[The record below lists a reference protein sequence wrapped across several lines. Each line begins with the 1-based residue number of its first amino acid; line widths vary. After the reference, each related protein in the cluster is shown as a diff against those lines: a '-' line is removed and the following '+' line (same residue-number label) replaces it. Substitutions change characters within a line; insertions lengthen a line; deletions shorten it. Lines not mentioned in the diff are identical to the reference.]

1 MDIFPK
7 ETVEQLDR
15 FIIGQNDAKRAV
27 AIALRNRYR
36 RSQLSK
42 ALADEITPKNIIMKG
57 PTGVGKTEIARRLA
71 KLVGAP
77 FIKVEATKYTE
88 VGYVGRDVESMIR
101 DLVEV
106 AIRMA
111 KDKKFAEVK
120 QKAEGIV
127 ERKIVNAVVAEKK
140 KKVNDLTES
149 MLYEQSLAEYRDG
162 KLENFTIELE
172 VVREM
177 KPMLDIPVGV
187 GIGIE
192 IGSIFDKV
200 APGMFPK
207 QNKKKTMTVSAAR
220 EMLLEDECDKLI
232 DKDTINAEGIAMAE
246 QNGIIFIDEIDKIA
260 SVGSANGP
268 EVSREGVQ
276 RDILPIVEGCT
287 VQTKYGMVKTDYI
300 LFIAAG
306 AFHVSKVSDL
316 IPELQGRFPIRVE
329 LDSLH
334 KEDFYKILTQPDN
347 AITKQYQE
355 LLAVDNVELQFEK
368 DALMMV
374 AELAESENETS
385 ENLGARRLHSIMEQL
400 LEDISFNAG
409 SKKTKETVVVDKAFV
424 EKNMKQLIKK
434 TDLHRYVLWFV
445 HHF

>member
-7 ETVEQLDR
+7 DIVDQLDR
-15 FIIGQNDAKRAV
+15 YVIGQKQAKRVV

-36 RSQLSK
+36 RSQLPK
-42 ALADEITPKNIIMKG
+42 AIADEITPKNIIMKG
-57 PTGVGKTEIARRLA
+57 PTGVGKTEIARRLS

-106 AIRMA
+106 AIRMVRDA
-111 KDKKFAEVK
+111 KYAEVK
-120 QKAEGIV
+120 KKAEAIV
-127 ERKIVNAVVAEKK
+127 EKRIVNAIVAEKK
-140 KKVNDLTES
+140 KKVTDIAENL
-149 MLYEQSLAEYRDG
+149 LYEQSLNEYRDG
-162 KLENFTIELE
+162 KLENFLIEFD

-177 KPMLDIPVGV
+177 KPMVDIPVGMGV
-187 GIGIE
+187 GIE

-200 APGMFPK
+200 APGFFPK
-207 QNKKKTMTVSAAR
+207 QTKKKTMTVSAAR
-220 EMLLEDECDKLI
+220 EIFIEEECSKLI
-232 DKDTINAEGIAMAE
+232 DKDTINAEGIALAE
-246 QNGIIFIDEIDKIA
+246 QSGIIFIDEIDKIGA
-260 SVGSANGP
+260 TGGGNGP

-287 VQTKYGMVKTDYI
+287 VQTKYGMIKTDYI

-306 AFHVSKVSDL
+306 AFHVSKIDDL

-329 LDSLH
+329 LNSLN
-334 KEDFYKILTQPDN
+334 KDDFYKILTQPDN

-355 LLAVDNVELQFEK
+355 LLAVDNVELKFEK
-368 DALMMV
+368 DALMLV
-374 AELAESENETS
+374 AELAENENETN

-400 LEDISFNAG
+400 LEDVLFNAG
-409 SKKTKETVVVDKAFV
+409 SKKSTEKETIVIDKAFV

-434 TDLHRYVLWFV
+434 FDLHKYVL
-445 HHF
+445 

>member
-42 ALADEITPKNIIMKG
+42 TLADEITPKNIIMKG

-106 AIRMA
+106 AIRMV
-111 KDKKFAEVK
+111 KDKKYTEVK
-120 QKAEGIV
+120 QKAEKIV

-140 KKVNDLTES
+140 KKVNDLAES

-172 VVREM
+172 VAKEV
-177 KPMLDIPVGV
+177 KPMVDIPVGV

-207 QNKKKTMTVSAAR
+207 QTKKKSMTVSAAR

-306 AFHVSKVSDL
+306 AFHISKVSDL

-355 LLAVDNVELQFEK
+355 LLAVDNVELKFEK
-368 DALMMV
+368 EALMLV

-385 ENLGARRLHSIMEQL
+385 ENLGARRLHSIMEEL

-434 TDLHRYVLWFV
+434 TDLHRYVL
-445 HHF
+445 

>member
-7 ETVEQLDR
+7 QTVEQLDR
-15 FIIGQNDAKRAV
+15 FVIGQTEAKRAV

-36 RSQLSK
+36 RSQLAK
-42 ALADEITPKNIIMKG
+42 AVADEITPKNIIMKG

-111 KDKKFAEVK
+111 KDKKFAEVRK
-120 QKAEGIV
+120 KAETTV

-140 KKVNDLTES
+140 KKVTDMAES
-149 MLYEQSLAEYRDG
+149 LLYEQSLAEYRDG

-177 KPMLDIPVGV
+177 KPVIDIPMGVGV
-187 GIGIE
+187 GIE

-207 QNKKKTMTVSAAR
+207 QNKKKTMTVAAAR
-220 EMLLEDECDKLI
+220 EMLLEEESDKLI
-232 DKDTINAEGIAMAE
+232 DKDAINAEGIAMAE
-246 QNGIIFIDEIDKIA
+246 QNGIIFIDEIDKIGA
-260 SVGSANGP
+260 TGGGNGP

-306 AFHVSKVSDL
+306 AFHISKISDL

-329 LDSLH
+329 LTSLN
-334 KEDFYKILTQPDN
+334 KDDFYKILTQPDN

-355 LLAVDNVELQFEK
+355 LLAVDNVELQFDKE
-368 DALMMV
+368 ALMLV
-374 AELAESENETS
+374 AELAERENDSS
-385 ENLGARRLHSIMEQL
+385 ENLGARRLHSIMEQV

-409 SKKTKETVVVDKAFV
+409 TKKIKETVVVDKAYV
-424 EKNMKQLIKK
+424 EKKMKQTIKQ
-434 TDLHRYVLWFV
+434 TDLHKFVL
-445 HHF
+445 

>member
-7 ETVEQLDR
+7 QTVEQLDR
-15 FIIGQNDAKRAV
+15 FVIGQTEAKRAV

-36 RSQLSK
+36 RSKLPK
-42 ALADEITPKNIIMKG
+42 AVADEITPKNIIMKG

-111 KDKKFAEVK
+111 KDKKFAEVRK
-120 QKAEGIV
+120 KAETTV

-140 KKVNDLTES
+140 KKVSDMAES

-162 KLENFTIELE
+162 KLENFIIELE

-177 KPMLDIPVGV
+177 KPVIDIPMGMGV
-187 GIGIE
+187 GIE

-207 QNKKKTMTVSAAR
+207 QNKKKQMTVAAAR
-220 EMLLEDECDKLI
+220 EMLLEEESDKLI
-232 DKDTINAEGIAMAE
+232 DKDAINAEGIAMAE
-246 QNGIIFIDEIDKIA
+246 QNGIIFIDEIDKIGA
-260 SVGSANGP
+260 TGGGNGP

-306 AFHVSKVSDL
+306 AFHVSKISDL

-329 LDSLH
+329 LTSLN
-334 KEDFYKILTQPDN
+334 KDDFYKILTQPDN

-355 LLAVDNVELQFEK
+355 LLAVDNVDLQFDR
-368 DALMMV
+368 DALMLV
-374 AELAESENETS
+374 AELAERENDTS
-385 ENLGARRLHSIMEQL
+385 ENLGARRLHSIMEQV
-400 LEDISFNAG
+400 LEDISFTAG
-409 SKKTKETVVVDKAFV
+409 TKKTKETIVVDQAYV
-424 EKNMKQLIKK
+424 EKKMKQTIKK
-434 TDLHRYVLWFV
+434 TDLRKFVL
-445 HHF
+445 

>member
-7 ETVEQLDR
+7 EIVEQLDR
-15 FIIGQNDAKRAV
+15 YVIGQKQAKRVV

-36 RSQLSK
+36 RSQLPK
-42 ALADEITPKNIIMKG
+42 VVADEITPKNIIMKG
-57 PTGVGKTEIARRLA
+57 PTGVGKTEIARRLS

-106 AIRMA
+106 AIRMVRDA
-111 KDKKFAEVK
+111 KYAEVK
-120 QKAEGIV
+120 KKAEEIV
-127 ERKIVNAVVAEKK
+127 EKRIVNAIVAEKK
-140 KKVNDLTES
+140 KKVSDISENL
-149 MLYEQSLAEYRDG
+149 LYEQSLNEYRDG
-162 KLENFTIELE
+162 KLENFLIEFD

-177 KPMLDIPVGV
+177 KPMVDIPVGMGV
-187 GIGIE
+187 GIE

-200 APGMFPK
+200 APGFFPK
-207 QNKKKTMTVSAAR
+207 QTKKKSMTVSAAR
-220 EMLLEDECDKLI
+220 EIFIEEECSKLI
-232 DKDTINAEGIAMAE
+232 DKDTINAEGIALAE
-246 QNGIIFIDEIDKIA
+246 QSGIIFIDEIDKIGA
-260 SVGSANGP
+260 TGGGNGP

-287 VQTKYGMVKTDYI
+287 VQTKYGMIKTDYI

-306 AFHVSKVSDL
+306 AFHVSKIDDL

-334 KEDFYKILTQPDN
+334 KDDFYKILTQPDN

-355 LLAVDNVELQFEK
+355 LLAVDNVELKFEK
-368 DALMMV
+368 DALMLV
-374 AELAESENETS
+374 AELAENENDTN

-400 LEDISFNAG
+400 LEDVLFNAG
-409 SKKTKETVVVDKAFV
+409 SKKSKEKEVIVIDKAFV

-434 TDLHRYVLWFV
+434 FDLHKYVL
-445 HHF
+445 

>member
-7 ETVEQLDR
+7 DTVEQLDR
-15 FIIGQNDAKRAV
+15 FVIGQKEAKRAV

-36 RSQLSK
+36 RSKLSK
-42 ALADEITPKNIIMKG
+42 TVADEITPKNIIMKG

-106 AIRMA
+106 AIRMT
-111 KDKKFAEVK
+111 KDRKFAEVRK
-120 QKAEGIV
+120 KAEVIV
-127 ERKIVNAVVAEKK
+127 ERKIVNAIVAEKK
-140 KKVNDLTES
+140 KKVTDLADSLLYDQSLTE
-149 MLYEQSLAEYRDG
+149 YREG
-162 KLENFTIELE
+162 KLENFMIELE
-172 VVREM
+172 VVREV
-177 KPMLDIPVGV
+177 KPMVDIPIGV
-187 GIGIE
+187 GMGIE
-192 IGSIFDKV
+192 IGSIFDKI

-207 QNKKKTMTVSAAR
+207 QNKKKSMTVSAAR
-220 EMLLEDECDKLI
+220 EILLEEECDKLI
-232 DKDTINAEGIAMAE
+232 DKDAITAEGIALAE
-246 QNGIIFIDEIDKIA
+246 QSGIIFIDEIDKIG
-260 SVGSANGP
+260 SVGGGNGP

-306 AFHVSKVSDL
+306 AFHVSKISDL

-329 LDSLH
+329 LSSLN
-334 KEDFYKILTQPDN
+334 KDDFYNILTQPDN

-355 LLAVDNVELQFEK
+355 LLAVDNVDLRFEK
-368 DALMMV
+368 EALMLV
-374 AELAESENETS
+374 AELAESENDTS

-400 LEDISFNAG
+400 LEDILFNAG
-409 SKKTKETVVVDKAFV
+409 SKKTKEKEVVVVDKAFV

-434 TDLHRYVLWFV
+434 TDLRKYVL
-445 HHF
+445 

>member
-7 ETVEQLDR
+7 DIVEQLDR
-15 FIIGQNDAKRAV
+15 YVIGQKQAKRVV

-36 RSQLSK
+36 RAQLPK
-42 ALADEITPKNIIMKG
+42 VVADEITPKNIIMKG
-57 PTGVGKTEIARRLA
+57 PTGVGKTEIARRLS

-106 AIRMA
+106 AIRMTRDT
-111 KDKKFAEVK
+111 KYAEVK
-120 QKAEGIV
+120 KKAEALV
-127 ERKIVNAVVAEKK
+127 ERRIVNAIVAEKK
-140 KKVNDLTES
+140 KKVTDISENL
-149 MLYEQSLAEYRDG
+149 LYEQSLNEYRDG
-162 KLENFTIELE
+162 KLENFMIEFDI
-172 VVREM
+172 VREM
-177 KPMLDIPVGV
+177 KPVVDVPMGMGV
-187 GIGIE
+187 GIE

-200 APGMFPK
+200 AGIFPK
-207 QNKKKTMTVSAAR
+207 QTKKKSMTVSAAR
-220 EMLLEDECDKLI
+220 ELFVEEECGKLI
-232 DKDTINAEGIAMAE
+232 DKDVINAEGIALAE
-246 QNGIIFIDEIDKIA
+246 QKGIIFIDEIDKI
-260 SVGSANGP
+260 GSKGSSNGP

-306 AFHVSKVSDL
+306 AFHVSKVDDL

-329 LDSLH
+329 LDSLN
-334 KEDFYKILTQPDN
+334 KDDFYKILTQPSN

-355 LLAVDNVELQFEK
+355 LLAVDNVELKFEK
-368 DALMMV
+368 DALML
-374 AELAESENETS
+374 LAEIAANENDTN
-385 ENLGARRLHSIMEQL
+385 ENLGARRLHSVMEQL
-400 LEDISFNAG
+400 LEDILFNAG
-409 SKKTKETVVVDKAFV
+409 SKKSQEKEVIVVDKPFV

-434 TDLHRYVLWFV
+434 IDLHKYVL
-445 HHF
+445 